1 MRPRHTRSY
10 QTLLNLVLF
19 TKMVSQRNLTI
30 IVGSHMA
37 LRRHPSEI
45 CILRLL
51 AACLLVGQA
60 SLSLVRPTESLK
72 KMSWHFNHSFCSTRT
87 FDFDLAVGHGT
98 EVAPMTPSTS
108 MRRLS
113 YRVANGN
120 QVDHQRMFNNH
131 EPSQGDTESLHSRI
145 EYTAAPSTSYR

>member
-1 MRPRHTRSY
+1 
-10 QTLLNLVLF
+10 
-19 TKMVSQRNLTI
+19 
-30 IVGSHMA
+30 MA

-45 CILRLL
+45 YILRLL

-60 SLSLVRPTESLK
+60 SSSLVKSLK
-72 KMSWHFNHSFCSTRT
+72 KMSWHFNHSFYSTMI
-87 FDFDLAVGHGT
+87 FGFDLAVGHGAK
-98 EVAPMTPSTS
+98 VAPMTPSTS

-131 EPSQGDTESLHSRI
+131 EP
-145 EYTAAPSTSYR
+145 

>member
-1 MRPRHTRSY
+1 
-10 QTLLNLVLF
+10 
-19 TKMVSQRNLTI
+19 
-30 IVGSHMA
+30 MA

-45 CILRLL
+45 YILRLL
-51 AACLLVGQA
+51 AACLLVSGT
-60 SLSLVRPTESLK
+60 SLIKPCEAYTESLK
-72 KMSWHFNHSFCSTRT
+72 KMSWHFNHTFYSMRT
-87 FDFDLAVGHGT
+87 FGFDLAVGHGT

-108 MRRLS
+108 MSRLS
-113 YRVANGN
+113 YRVANAN